1 MSCIDSRTGDRFG
14 CIHNLSLWQG
24 CRLILSFAFPED
36 FDAEMP
42 GDIPPFLPRAEDGTR
57 KFLPHNQHSTYQKT
71 RPTCAC
77 MYIELPS
84 NDRMGLLS
92 SYEWPIHRRS
102 TQDWESTDLE
112 H

>member
-42 GDIPPFLPRAEDGTR
+42 GDIPPFLPRAEGT
-57 KFLPHNQHSTYQKT
+57 Y
-71 RPTCAC
+71 AA
-77 MYIELPS
+77 
-84 NDRMGLLS
+84 LLLMNCPEVS
-92 SYEWPIHRRS
+92 RSCLFRR
-102 TQDWESTDLE
+102 DA
-112 H
+112 